1 MLKILRQ
8 KKRAQKII
16 LSGMV
21 VVMVFAFV
29 LWGAGA
35 WKQSSKE
42 SNYSG
47 VIFGRRVSNPE
58 FRKIRLSCLNDL
70 KFRFGENYNV
80 LLQFVDLNNQAWIK
94 LILLEYAKK
103 QKITASN
110 QEVIDEIASN
120 PLFSKD
126 GKFNQDTYGRIIRY
140 FLGSQPREFEEQ
152 TRNNLIIRKLYVQA
166 TKDAALTDTEVLEAY
181 KKDNETLSVHY
192 IQTDSK
198 NFLSDIKTSEDE
210 LKDYYQKNS
219 SQFKRPPTVKIEYI
233 GIDYPPDSKE
243 AQMIGVSEQMN
254 NIHSKIKKSSELK
267 SLAGDN
273 VIHKESGFFAS
284 DEPLEGIES
293 EEFYKYAFSLGAG
306 QVSPVIKTLKG
317 VYILKVIRKKDPYIP
332 ELTETRPKAE
342 EALKLIKA
350 KEEARKKA
358 EDYRNKI
365 DGYLK
370 NDQAINLKKA
380 AELLGVELK
389 TTPAFKRGQ
398 AIPDADIDLSVLNS
412 AFELKPG
419 EISPILEGA
428 KSIFIV
434 EPDKF
439 TGIDQEK
446 FKQDKA
452 AFSENLLEK
461 KKQDAFNSLQSQL
474 IGQANLKQYISSSS
488 AFPDIADQ

>member
-16 LSGMV
+16 LSIMV
-21 VVMVFAFV
+21 GVMVFAFV

-42 SNYSG
+42 SNYAG
-47 VIFGRRVSNPE
+47 VVFGRRVSNPE

-94 LILLEYAKK
+94 LILLEQAKK
-103 QKITASN
+103 QKIAASN
-110 QEVIDEIASN
+110 QEVVDEIASN

-166 TKDAALTDTEVLEAY
+166 TKDVTLTDTEVLEAY

-192 IQTDSK
+192 IQTNSK
-198 NFLSDIKTSEDE
+198 NFLSDIKISEDE

-243 AQMIGVSEQMN
+243 AQMIGISERMN

-317 VYILKVIRKKDPYIP
+317 VYILKVLQKKDPYIP
-332 ELTETRPKAE
+332 ELTEARPKAE

-350 KEEARKKA
+350 KEEAVKKA

-389 TTPAFKRGQ
+389 TTPAFKRDQ
-398 AIPDADIDLSVLNS
+398 AIPEADIDISVLNS
-412 AFELKPG
+412 AFTLKPG

-434 EPDKF
+434 EQDKF

-446 FKQDKA
+446 FKQDKET
-452 AFSENLLEK
+452 FSDNLLER
-461 KKQDAFNSLQSQL
+461 KKQNAFNSLQSEL
-474 IGQANLKQYISSSS
+474 IAKANLKQYVSSSS
-488 AFPDIADQ
+488 PSAEIIDQ

>member
-1 MLKILRQ
+1 M
-8 KKRAQKII
+8 
-16 LSGMV
+16 
-21 VVMVFAFV
+21 
-29 LWGAGA
+29 
-35 WKQSSKE
+35 
-42 SNYSG
+42 
-47 VIFGRRVSNPE
+47 
-58 FRKIRLSCLNDL
+58 
-70 KFRFGENYNV
+70 
-80 LLQFVDLNNQAWIK
+80 
-94 LILLEYAKK
+94 
-103 QKITASN
+103 
-110 QEVIDEIASN
+110 
-120 PLFSKD
+120 
-126 GKFNQDTYGRIIRY
+126 
-140 FLGSQPREFEEQ
+140 
-152 TRNNLIIRKLYVQA
+152 NNL
-166 TKDAALTDTEVLEAY
+166 
-181 KKDNETLSVHY
+181 H
-192 IQTDSK
+192 
-198 NFLSDIKTSEDE
+198 
-210 LKDYYQKNS
+210 
-219 SQFKRPPTVKIEYI
+219 P
-233 GIDYPPDSKE
+233 
-243 AQMIGVSEQMN
+243 
-254 NIHSKIKKSSELK
+254 KIKKTNDLK
-267 SLAGDN
+267 SLAAEN
-273 VIHKESGFFAS
+273 KITHNESSFFAS

-317 VYILKVIRKKDPYIP
+317 VYILKVIQKKDPYIP

-419 EISPILEGA
+419 EISPILEGT

>member
-16 LSGMV
+16 LSVMV
-21 VVMVFAFV
+21 GAMVFAFV

-35 WKQSSKE
+35 WKQSPKE
-42 SNYSG
+42 SSYAG
-47 VIFGRRVSNPE
+47 VVFGRRVSNPE

-94 LILLEYAKK
+94 LILLEHAKK
-103 QKITASN
+103 QKIAASN

-126 GKFNQDTYGRIIRY
+126 GKFSQDTYGRIIRY

-152 TRNNLIIRKLYVQA
+152 TRNNLIIRKVYIQA
-166 TKDAALTDTEVLEAY
+166 TKDVTLTGAEVLEAY
-181 KKDNETLSVHY
+181 KKDNETLSIHY
-192 IQTDSK
+192 IQINSK
-198 NFLSDIKTSEDE
+198 NFLSDIKISEDE

-219 SQFKRPPTVKIEYI
+219 NQFKRPPTVKIEYI

-243 AQMIGVSEQMN
+243 AQMIGISEQMN
-254 NIHSKIKKSSELK
+254 NIHSKIKKTNDLK

-284 DEPLEGIES
+284 YEPLEGIES
-293 EEFYKYAFSLGAG
+293 EEFHKYAFSLGAG

-317 VYILKVIRKKDPYIP
+317 VYILKVIQKKDPYIP
-332 ELTETRPKAE
+332 ELTEARPKAE

-350 KEEARKKA
+350 KEEAKKKT
-358 EDYRNKI
+358 EDYKNKI
-365 DGYLK
+365 NGYLR
-370 NDQAINLKKA
+370 NDPAINLKKA

-389 TTPAFKRGQ
+389 TTTAFKRDQ
-398 AIPDADIDLSVLNS
+398 AIPDSDID
-412 AFELKPG
+412 
-419 EISPILEGA
+419 ISPILEDA
-428 KSIFIV
+428 KSSFII

-446 FKQDKA
+446 FKQDKTTY
-452 AFSENLLEK
+452 SDSLLER
-461 KKQDAFNSLQSQL
+461 KKQNTFNSLQSEL
-474 IGQANLKQYISSSS
+474 ITKANLKQYISSSS
-488 AFPDIADQ
+488 PSAEIIDQ

>member
-1 MLKILRQ
+1 MLKVLRQ

-21 VVMVFAFV
+21 GVMVLAFV

-42 SNYSG
+42 SNYAG
-47 VIFGRRVSNPE
+47 VVFGRRVSNPE

-94 LILLEYAKK
+94 LILLEHAKK
-103 QKITASN
+103 QKIAASN

-126 GKFNQDTYGRIIRY
+126 GKFSQDTYGRIIRY

-152 TRNNLIIRKLYVQA
+152 TRNNLIIRKLYIQA
-166 TKDAALTDTEVLEAY
+166 TKDVTLTDAEVLEAY
-181 KKDNETLSVHY
+181 KKDNETLSIHY
-192 IQTDSK
+192 IQINSK
-198 NFLSDIKTSEDE
+198 NFLSDIKISEDE

-219 SQFKRPPTVKIEYI
+219 NQFKRPPTVKIEYI

-243 AQMIGVSEQMN
+243 AQMIGISEQMN
-254 NIHSKIKKSSELK
+254 NIHSKIKKTNDLK

-273 VIHKESGFFAS
+273 VINKESGFFAS

-293 EEFYKYAFSLGAG
+293 EEFHKYAFSLGAG

-317 VYILKVIRKKDPYIP
+317 VYILKVIQKKDPYIP
-332 ELTETRPKAE
+332 ELTEARPKAE

-350 KEEARKKA
+350 KEEAKKKT
-358 EDYRNKI
+358 EDYKNKI
-365 DGYLK
+365 NGYLR
-370 NDQAINLKKA
+370 NDPAINLKKA

-389 TTPAFKRGQ
+389 TTPAFKRDQ
-398 AIPDADIDLSVLNS
+398 AIPDSDIDISVLNS
-412 AFELKPG
+412 AFKLKPG
-419 EISPILEGA
+419 EISPILEDA
-428 KSIFIV
+428 KSSFII

-446 FKQDKA
+446 FKQDKTTY
-452 AFSENLLEK
+452 SDSLLER
-461 KKQDAFNSLQSQL
+461 KKQNTFNSLQSEL
-474 IGQANLKQYISSSS
+474 ITKANLKQYISSSTAS
-488 AFPDIADQ
+488 PEISDQ

>member
-1 MLKILRQ
+1 MLKVLRQ

-21 VVMVFAFV
+21 GMMVFAFV
-29 LWGAGA
+29 LWGAGSV
-35 WKQSSKE
+35 KQSSKE
-42 SNYSG
+42 SNYAG
-47 VIFGRRVSNPE
+47 VVFGRRVSNPE

-94 LILLEYAKK
+94 LILLEQAKK
-103 QKITASN
+103 QKITVSN
-110 QEVIDEIASN
+110 QEVIDEVASN

-126 GKFNQDTYGRIIRY
+126 GKFSQDTYGRIIRY

-166 TKDAALTDTEVLEAY
+166 TKDVTLTDAEVLETY
-181 KKDNETLSVHY
+181 KKDNETLSVNY
-192 IQTDSK
+192 IQINSK
-198 NFLSDIKTSEDE
+198 NFLAEIKISEDE

-233 GIDYPPDSKE
+233 GINYPPDSKE
-243 AQMIGVSEQMN
+243 AQRIGISEQMN
-254 NIHSKIKKSSELK
+254 NLHSKIKKTSALK
-267 SLAGDN
+267 SFAADN
-273 VIHKESGFFAS
+273 ITYTESGFFAF

-293 EEFYKYAFSLGAG
+293 EEFYKYCFNLKIG
-306 QVSPVIKTLKG
+306 QISPVIPTSQG
-317 VYILKVIRKKDPYIP
+317 VYILRIIQKKDSYIP
-332 ELTETRPKAE
+332 ELAEAKPKAE

-389 TTPAFKRGQ
+389 TTPAFKRDQ
-398 AIPDADIDLSVLNS
+398 AIPDTDIDKNILNS
-412 AFELKPG
+412 AFELKPNQ
-419 EISPILEGA
+419 ISSALGGA
-428 KSIFIV
+428 KSFFII

-446 FKQDKA
+446 FKQDKETY
-452 AFSENLLEK
+452 SQDLIEK
-461 KKQDAFNSLQSQL
+461 KKQNIFNTLQSEL
-474 IGQANLKQYISSSS
+474 ITQANLKQYTPASTDS
-488 AFPDIADQ
+488 QE